1 VAGLHV
7 AGHSQQF
14 DPIMALSIVVDENVP
29 FARETFGRLGS
40 VTLLAGRKIGAADV
54 RTADVLI
61 VRSVTR
67 VDEALIDG
75 SCVQFVG
82 TATIGV
88 DHVDTSYLAR
98 RGIAFASAPGSNAN
112 SVSEYITAA
121 LLLLASRQGS
131 RLEGSK
137 IGVVGVGNV
146 GSRVVRK
153 AEALGMT
160 CLLND
165 PPKRRETGNS
175 RYLPLAMVLEQA
187 DYVTVHVPLERG
199 GPDPTWE
206 MGNDEFF
213 RRMKPGACFLNS
225 SRGQVV
231 DEKALLRA
239 LDSGRVEAAVLDVWQ
254 NEPNIDPATV
264 ARVFLGTPHIAGYS
278 YDGKVAATM
287 MLYDA
292 LCTHLGTIADVDLDS
307 LLPVAPTP
315 RLELGGAPE
324 DDDELLRLLVP
335 RIYDIRKD
343 DADLRRAAAAGDE
356 RGRQF
361 DLLRKRYPQ
370 RREFSNTVLVI
381 PAERPG
387 FRAKAQGLGF
397 KIEKL

>member
-1 VAGLHV
+1 
-7 AGHSQQF
+7 
-14 DPIMALSIVVDENVP
+14 MALSIVVDENVP
-29 FARETFGRLGS
+29 FARETFGRLGT
-40 VTLLAGRKIGAADV
+40 VTLLPGRKIQASDVKSAD
-54 RTADVLI
+54 ALI

-67 VDEALIDG
+67 VDEHLIDG

-88 DHVDTSYLAR
+88 DHIDTTYLTR

-121 LLLLASRQGS
+121 LLLLAARQATK
-131 RLEGSK
+131 LEGSK

-165 PPKRRETGNS
+165 PPKKRETGDS
-175 RYLPLAMVLEQA
+175 KYFPLDAVLAEA

-199 GPDPTWE
+199 GPDPTWL
-206 MGNDEFF
+206 MCNKEFF
-213 RRMKPGACFLNS
+213 EKMKRGACFLNS

-231 DEKALLRA
+231 DEESLLRA
-239 LDSGRVEAAVLDVWQ
+239 LDFGGVQATVLDVWE
-254 NEPNIDPATV
+254 NEPNIDPLTV

-278 YDGKVAATM
+278 YDGKVAATI

-292 LCTHLGTIADVDLDS
+292 LCTHLGTIPDVDLDG
-307 LLPVAPTP
+307 LLPPSPIP
-315 RLELGGAPE
+315 RLESGNDPE
-324 DDDELLRLLVP
+324 DDEEMLRRVIPL
-335 RIYDIRKD
+335 IYDIRKD
-343 DADLRRAAAAGDE
+343 DADLRRAAEAGDE
-356 RGRQF
+356 RGKQF

-370 RREFSNTVLVI
+370 RREFFNTTLVI
-381 PAERPG
+381 PAERPS

-397 KIEKL
+397 KVEKL